1 MKKKDIVGPI
11 IIIVVALI
19 LIILPPVFR
28 KYLAS
33 VGKAPNYDKSS
44 LVCIKKASDNFI
56 IKSNNKYNE
65 DEDVVESILF
75 EFTDNNVNNDS
86 SNNNQSEQVT
96 ESKSLLKYF
105 ASLVGSNYSVVD
117 NVSKIE
123 LSDDT
128 KEYYQSVSM
137 IKNIFS
143 NYDTARSYYE
153 SEEYSCK

>member
-33 VGKAPNYDKSS
+33 VGKAPDYDKSS

-56 IKSNNKYNE
+56 IKATTKYNE
-65 DEDVVESILF
+65 DED
-75 EFTDNNVNNDS
+75 VNNDS